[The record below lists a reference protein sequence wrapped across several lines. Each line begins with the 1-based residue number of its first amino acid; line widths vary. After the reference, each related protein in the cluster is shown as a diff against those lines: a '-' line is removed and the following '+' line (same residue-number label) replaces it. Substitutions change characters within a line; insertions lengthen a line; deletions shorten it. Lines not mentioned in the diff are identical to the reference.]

1 MFSQKSIRQTLEYLE
16 TDAQNGLSSKEAQN
30 RLIKYGKNRLQ
41 EAPKE
46 TNLQRFINQLKDP
59 LIFI

>member
-30 RLIKYGKNRLQ
+30 RLIRYGKNGLQ
-41 EAPKE
+41 DAP
-46 TNLQRFINQLKDP
+46 
-59 LIFI
+59 